1 MEKLYKITDRAGAY
15 ISLPENWT
23 DRMVNCRLQA
33 RNVTWE
39 LCGDRIV
46 GREKHSNRHYATL
59 TYVGELQS

>member
-1 MEKLYKITDRAGAY
+1 
-15 ISLPENWT
+15 
-23 DRMVNCRLQA
+23 MVNCRLQA